1 MILKWDRLDYDTLA
15 KRTHLIGFDLDNT
28 LANSRKPM
36 LPDVADRFG
45 ELTRHIDVAVI
56 TGGRWELVVPD
67 HRRARPAGM
76 QEQHASHAHQ
86 RHPLL
91 PLAERRMDARVQP

>member
-56 TGGRWELVVPD
+56 TGGRSPEGVGSWSSARSSTCSP
-67 HRRARPAGM
+67 RRHARATCISCPPAAPATTVG
-76 QEQHASHAHQ
+76 
-86 RHPLL
+86 
-91 PLAERRMDARVQP
+91 

>member
-1 MILKWDRLDYDTLA
+1 MIRQWDCLDYDDLA
-15 KRTHLIGFDLDNT
+15 RRTRLIGFDLDNT

-36 LPDVADRFG
+36 LPDVAARFS

-56 TGGRWELVVPD
+56 TGGRWELVVSLQRQP
-67 HRRARPAGM
+67 
-76 QEQHASHAHQ
+76 ASHAHQ

-91 PLAERRMDARVQP
+91 PLGARRLEARVQP